1 MNAPSLPRLAMVLG
15 DPAGIGP
22 ELIARL
28 LADTEVR
35 EKAHIVLIA
44 DEAEMRRGMRIAGCE
59 FPYRRIDALETLD
72 FADATPLLHPWLSQ
86 GGDEF
91 PRSEASAVGGR
102 YSLETLAL
110 ALVVGED
117 DLHPAVLRPP
127 PVGGVVGDRE
137 GFAVADHLHAR
148 LDLTLWLEDQPQGW
162 LAVWTGASAIFDL
175 DRIERLHQAWERRL
189 LANAGEPTSKRM
201 SPEGCNA
208 S

>member
-72 FADATPLLHPWLSQ
+72 FADATPLLLP
-86 GGDEF
+86 GTA
-91 PRSEASAVGGR
+91 RAKASSRAAKR
-102 YSLETLAL
+102 AP
-110 ALVVGED
+110 
-117 DLHPAVLRPP
+117 PAAATAWRPSHRP
-127 PVGGVVGDRE
+127 
-137 GFAVADHLHAR
+137 
-148 LDLTLWLEDQPQGW
+148 
-162 LAVWTGASAIFDL
+162 S
-175 DRIERLHQAWERRL
+175 
-189 LANAGEPTSKRM
+189 N
-201 SPEGCNA
+201 
-208 S
+208 